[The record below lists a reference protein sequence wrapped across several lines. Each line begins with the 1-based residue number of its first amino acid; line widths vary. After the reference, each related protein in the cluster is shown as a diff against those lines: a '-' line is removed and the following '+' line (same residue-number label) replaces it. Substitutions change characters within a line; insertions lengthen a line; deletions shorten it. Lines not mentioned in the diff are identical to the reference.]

1 MAQTDAWA
9 LVPGD
14 NGPTTAAPGTTRAVH
29 FVKQLVENAA
39 QAGTQPGLKMQAL
52 AMHLLEEQGWET
64 VEDIRNSLTEPML
77 TAAIAQLDVGA
88 GYAKQ
93 FQKYLGAPDSPW
105 VAKKPEHQKRK
116 EEWEPTKP
124 GKEMKFA
131 GLADANPVELTPE
144 VVQGL
149 VVPDTVFKGVFGEN
163 ILVVLP
169 HGHVLTRLQCTEV
182 VNRYVMFVVTTLHKV
197 EASGALLAALTRDFK
212 SKFPF
217 VGSWGG
223 KPKSHVKVLRNGFR
237 NRRNPPTE
245 ESYKGL
251 KMSEADMEDSQYA
264 QALADAGFPLKVGET
279 DTSYSAAK
287 VLEVNE
293 CRVVGFAEDEVN
305 TPPLTPPQPKI
316 AAVTVL
322 WLLSDPPLPP
332 QSQENNGGQQVQT
345 KAAQPK
351 TLPRRSGMQPGAAG
365 GTLSF
370 KGLTAQP
377 AAAADARS
385 QHDAAEAAAP
395 PKAAPAKA
403 TKAAVL
409 PKPKPGAKPAAT
421 PAAKPATKR
430 AAKPATKPAAA
441 AAAKPAKPA
450 AEPTNAVRDD
460 GMDDDLFLSP
470 KERAEKFGSSDDW
483 KFYQDTEPPLEEQAL
498 PFEPR
503 AAIGRTFILPFSYP
517 PFATHLY
524 NEKAAFIGWMG
535 AAA

>member
-39 QAGTQPGLKMQAL
+39 QAGQQPGLKMQSL

-149 VVPDTVFKGVFGEN
+149 VVPDTVFNGVFGEN

-169 HGHVLTRLQCTEV
+169 HDHVLTRLQCTEV

-212 SKFPF
+212 SKFPH
-217 VGSWGG
+217 VGTWGG
-223 KPKSHVKVLRNGFR
+223 KQKSHVTVLRNGFR

-251 KMSEADMEDSQYA
+251 KISEADMKDSQYA

-305 TPPLTPPQPKI
+305 TPPLTPLQPKI

-332 QSQENNGGQQVQT
+332 QSQVENNGGQQVQT
-345 KAAQPK
+345 KAGMAK
-351 TLPRRSGMQPGAAG
+351 TLPRRSGMPPGAAG

-409 PKPKPGAKPAAT
+409 PKPKP
-421 PAAKPATKR
+421 AAKP
-430 AAKPATKPAAA
+430 
-441 AAAKPAKPA
+441 AAKPAKPA

-460 GMDDDLFLSP
+460 GMDDDLFLSTQ
-470 KERAEKFGSSDDW
+470 ERAEKFGSSDDW